1 MSLGAGILARK
12 NVALAETFT
21 RVLYIFWF
29 VHCSS
34 LAMAVLFSG
43 YRLIKILEDHI
54 QKFNTSGPRY
64 TSVKTGI
71 YKIKAVMSIIT
82 ICLLMFAAFLLLY
95 GILRE
100 LIMVNVPGSLFLGAM
115 WNFLG
120 AVATFGV
127 ECAVIFK

>member
-1 MSLGAGILARK
+1 
-12 NVALAETFT
+12 
-21 RVLYIFWF
+21 
-29 VHCSS
+29 
-34 LAMAVLFSG
+34 MAVLFSG